1 MGALLFVKCLIKK
14 QIEWLQDSILRCM
27 HHHTLFKILFDMAAN
42 VHWIHIIW
50 CLGLE
55 LTFRTILSMFCLL
68 LDVFFTTLQIWLILP
83 DPLIT
88 SFPHFEGI
96 HLINHL
102 SIHLLQCSHARNAH
116 VCDVICD
123 VFVSMAKETTLL
135 FMWFENIYSF
145 FPLSHFRH
153 PKVGLKLP
161 SQRMGS

>member
-102 SIHLLQCSHARNAH
+102 GIHLLQCSHGKECTCMWCHLWCFCIHGKRNYFTFH
-116 VCDVICD
+116 VVW
-123 VFVSMAKETTLL
+123 KHLL
-135 FMWFENIYSF
+135 IFPSF
-145 FPLSHFRH
+145 TF
-153 PKVGLKLP
+153 
-161 SQRMGS
+161 